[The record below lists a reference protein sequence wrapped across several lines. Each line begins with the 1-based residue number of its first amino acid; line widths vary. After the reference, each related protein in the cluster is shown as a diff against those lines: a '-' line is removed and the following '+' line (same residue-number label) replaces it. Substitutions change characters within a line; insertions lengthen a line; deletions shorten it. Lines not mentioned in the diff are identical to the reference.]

1 MKNAAYVIPNADSF
15 LVVENHGK
23 NSDGHDDIQVV
34 VRKYFKTE
42 IAAQKAAD
50 KYNAACNNL

>member
-1 MKNAAYVIPNADSF
+1 MNRAAYVIPNADSF

-34 VRKYFKTE
+34 VRKYFNTE
-42 IAAQKAAD
+42 KMAQRAAD
-50 KYNAACNNL
+50 KYNGI